1 MSENAI
7 SSQPSDVG
15 SSDRSCSRAVYRD
28 GAEVRR
34 RLVDANPADTYS
46 QGKPRRLLGGNRR
59 CGACSDDLSR
69 ARSLR
74 CLLWSIP
81 RPVPRALSRPGMDVE
96 DLAALESNPAARPWA
111 WPSPWS
117 FHPILPSRP
126 NWRRR
131 FWPNH
136 DGKEKAPRSFEAGRV
151 FVLLSAL
158 ARCPKTGTC
167 SRRKPR
173 LCGAGQEDNTVE
185 VHRAC
190 HGNARRA
197 SEASESRDGL
207 GQTDG
212 AAVGGK
218 VTIADE
224 FTIESRTADAIRVRH
239 LAHGH
244 QFIFTVQEHHGRRRL
259 WAGPVM
265 GNAKA
270 RLRPTAFEDAAR
282 AFAEG
287 EARRADI
294 ID

>member
-1 MSENAI
+1 MA
-7 SSQPSDVG
+7 
-15 SSDRSCSRAVYRD
+15 
-28 GAEVRR
+28 
-34 RLVDANPADTYS
+34 
-46 QGKPRRLLGGNRR
+46 KKK
-59 CGACSDDLSR
+59 
-69 ARSLR
+69 
-74 CLLWSIP
+74 
-81 RPVPRALSRPGMDVE
+81 PRALSRRGE
-96 DLAALESNPAARPWA
+96 
-111 WPSPWS
+111 
-117 FHPILPSRP
+117 FC
-126 NWRRR
+126 
-131 FWPNH
+131 
-136 DGKEKAPRSFEAGRV
+136 
-151 FVLLSAL
+151 LLSAL
-158 ARCPKTGTC
+158 ARCPKTGAC

-265 GNAKA
+265 GERKGAFA
-270 RLRPTAFEDAAR
+270 PYRIRRCGPRLRRGRGQKGGHNRLR
-282 AFAEG
+282 AET
-287 EARRADI
+287 
-294 ID
+294 